1 MEGTAAYASAYVI
14 GTAVGLGTCVAIENQ
29 EHRPLTHQDDAVSM
43 MPSATAAVVAAGV
56 AAVNIDA
63 VMDLP
68 ELLGCWPN
76 EHVSGSRKHANQAI
90 RRLVSAAKSTGDDC
104 LRSHNFEDAASHYT
118 SAITAGCSS
127 MSPSQLSVLYC
138 NRSAALLALG
148 QLGRSFGDAEAA
160 LSLRPKYERA
170 WMQKAAAL
178 QAMAQSVLRTE
189 AAQEWIVVGTPLNF
203 ETKEERHAISQ
214 YESTYGHI
222 QTASRPHPLGA
233 ARRPKT
239 PQKTVHE
246 GQVIETRSEKEAAL
260 VLEAVAAME
269 KMLLQALW
277 DFRESTS
284 FSDVEKTILEQLARE
299 RCVSH
304 RFSRMYGRVVTPLQ
318 PSVENWGPQD
328 PELEG
333 EATKGMPA
341 AADAPVVDAGAVA
354 VEAPTTAS
362 ELPGCSSEKHAAF
375 KLSVESAAAAAFE
388 RNQMLVRQAL
398 AASAASPHT
407 CLGRRTLQPPP
418 PLPFALGAPA
428 QGVASLS
435 EDAKT
440 SSSPAHLPPFCN
452 TISVVGQEM
461 DHAQQRTDSTGTAT
475 TTRETTAAE
484 TASPMAPNAAEA
496 AAVTAAAATRILEAE
511 IASGKLKSLDLE
523 KLAIEAW
530 ECSTTKGGGS
540 MGQRLS
546 SWMKL

>member
-1 MEGTAAYASAYVI
+1 MELGTAAYAGAYVI

-29 EHRPLTHQDDAVSM
+29 EHRSPTHQDDAVSM
-43 MPSATAAVVAAGV
+43 MPSAASN
-56 AAVNIDA
+56 AVNIDA
-63 VMDLP
+63 GMDLP
-68 ELLGCWPN
+68 ELLWCWPN

-148 QLGRSFGDAEAA
+148 QLARSFGDAEAA

-214 YESTYGHI
+214 YESTYRHI

-277 DFRESTS
+277 DFLESTS

-304 RFSRMYGRVVTPLQ
+304 RFSRMYGRVVTRLQ

-341 AADAPVVDAGAVA
+341 AADAPVVDAGAMA

-362 ELPGCSSEKHAAF
+362 ELQGCSSEKHAAF

-398 AASAASPHT
+398 AATAASPHT

-523 KLAIEAW
+523 KLAKEAL
-530 ECSTTKGGGS
+530 ECSTTNGGGS

>member
-1 MEGTAAYASAYVI
+1 MELGTAAYAGAYVI

-29 EHRPLTHQDDAVSM
+29 EHRSPTHQDDAVSM
-43 MPSATAAVVAAGV
+43 MPSAASN
-56 AAVNIDA
+56 AVNIDA
-63 VMDLP
+63 GMDLP
-68 ELLGCWPN
+68 ELLWCWPN

-148 QLGRSFGDAEAA
+148 QLARSFGDAEAA

-170 WMQKAAAL
+170 WTQKAAAL
-178 QAMAQSVLRTE
+178 QAIAQNVLRTE

-203 ETKEERHAISQ
+203 ETTEERHAISQ

-239 PQKTVHE
+239 PQETVHE
-246 GQVIETRSEKEAAL
+246 LQVLKTRSEKEAVL
-260 VLEAVAAME
+260 VLEVVAEME
-269 KMLLQALW
+269 KMLLQALF
-277 DFRESTS
+277 DFLESAS
-284 FSDVEKTILEQLARE
+284 FSDIEKTILEQLARE
-299 RCVSH
+299 RCISH
-304 RFSRMYGRVVTPLQ
+304 RFSRMYGRVVTPL
-318 PSVENWGPQD
+318 
-328 PELEG
+328 
-333 EATKGMPA
+333 
-341 AADAPVVDAGAVA
+341 VA

-362 ELPGCSSEKHAAF
+362 TEELQGCSSEEHATL
-375 KLSVESAAAAAFE
+375 KLSVESAATAVFE
-388 RNQMLVRQAL
+388 RNQMLARQAL
-398 AASAASPHT
+398 AATAASPQT
-407 CLGRRTLQPPP
+407 YPGRRTLQPPP

-461 DHAQQRTDSTGTAT
+461 DHAQHRTTSTGTAT
-475 TTRETTAAE
+475 TTCEMTTAE
-484 TASPMAPNAAEA
+484 ITSPMAPNAAEA

-523 KLAIEAW
+523 KLAKEAL
-530 ECSTTKGGGS
+530 ECSTTNGGGS